1 MREILL
7 VIITAFF
14 GVMEQWSNGI
24 MRKIEKPLVSSVF
37 HPNTSG
43 QAFEAKQIGS
53 YHTSRQQF
61 SKRDKFG
68 WGVET

>member
-1 MREILL
+1 MQK
-7 VIITAFF
+7 T
-14 GVMEQWSNGI
+14 
-24 MRKIEKPLVSSVF
+24 EKPLVSSVF
-37 HPNTSG
+37 NPNTSG

-68 WGVET
+68 WRVET

>member
-1 MREILL
+1 
-7 VIITAFF
+7 
-14 GVMEQWSNGI
+14 
-24 MRKIEKPLVSSVF
+24 MRKTEKPLVSSVF

-68 WGVET
+68 LRVET